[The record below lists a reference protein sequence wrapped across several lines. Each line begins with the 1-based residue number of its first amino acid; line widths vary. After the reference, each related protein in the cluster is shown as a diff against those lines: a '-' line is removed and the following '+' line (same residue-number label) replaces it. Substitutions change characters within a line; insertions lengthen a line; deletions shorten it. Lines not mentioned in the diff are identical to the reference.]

1 MTRIKHSLTA
11 GALASLLLV
20 SPVAVLAAERP
31 DFAPL
36 EAQLV
41 KACEAGEF
49 SGVFALA
56 RRGEMLFQHVCG
68 QADPVNGVANTPE
81 TRFKIFS
88 TSKYLTAIAILRLCE
103 NGEMDLDAPVSRY
116 LADAPS
122 SWAGVTVRNLLNHTS
137 GLPDLTEAMLAR
149 FSVDHPTAMKAVLID
164 LPEDATRPLEGPG
177 ENFRYN
183 NFGFELL
190 AHAAAAARG
199 APFDRV
205 LDELVLKPAGMT
217 TASVEA
223 PNMVAGHPVAVQEEG
238 LAIGFNGAPGALAQA
253 QNWAF
258 IQLGAG
264 AVRASL
270 ADMLALDRAL
280 DEGRLLKPESLT
292 EMRAA
297 PVVSREGKAVVGA
310 KGYGLGV
317 VVSSA
322 AGQTMVGHSGGTNGY
337 IADFEQLPDQDAV
350 LVILTNRGFTR
361 LQPLREQV
369 GRAFSEV
376 PAGATAAGA

>member
-1 MTRIKHSLTA
+1 MTLIKHSLPA
-11 GALASLLLV
+11 GALASLLLL
-20 SPVAVLAAERP
+20 SSVAASAAERP
-31 DFAPL
+31 DFRPL

-41 KACEAGEF
+41 TACEAGEF
-49 SGVFALA
+49 SGVLAVA

-103 NGEMDLDAPVSRY
+103 NGEMDLDAPIRRY

-149 FSVDHPTAMKAVLID
+149 FSVDHPTAMKAVLND
-164 LPEDATRPLEGPG
+164 LPEEETRLLEAPG

-190 AHAAAAARG
+190 AHAAAATRG
-199 APFDRV
+199 EPFDRL

-223 PNMVAGHPVAVQEEG
+223 PNLVAGHPVAVQEEG
-238 LAIGFNGAPGALAQA
+238 LAIGYNGAPGALSQA
-253 QNWAF
+253 ENWAF

-280 DEGRLLKPESLT
+280 DEGRLLKPESLA

-297 PVVSREGKAVVGA
+297 PVVSRDGKAVVGPR
-310 KGYGLGV
+310 GYGLGV
-317 VVSSA
+317 VISSA
-322 AGQTMVGHSGGTNGY
+322 AGQAMIGHSGGTNGY

-361 LQPLREQV
+361 LQALREQV
-369 GRAFSEV
+369 GRAFTAV
-376 PAGATAAGA
+376 ATGGGA

>member
-1 MTRIKHSLTA
+1 
-11 GALASLLLV
+11 
-20 SPVAVLAAERP
+20 
-31 DFAPL
+31 
-36 EAQLV
+36 
-41 KACEAGEF
+41 
-49 SGVFALA
+49 
-56 RRGEMLFQHVCG
+56 MLFQHVCG

-103 NGEMDLDAPVSRY
+103 NGEMDLDAPISRY

-164 LPEDATRPLEGPG
+164 IPEDATRPLEGPG

-205 LDELVLKPAGMT
+205 LDELVLKPAGMM

-270 ADMLALDRAL
+270 SDMLALDRAL
-280 DEGRLLKPESLT
+280 DEGRLLKPESLA

-369 GRAFSEV
+369 GQAFKAV
-376 PAGATAAGA
+376 PSGATAAGA

>member
-1 MTRIKHSLTA
+1 MTLIKHSLPA
-11 GALASLLLV
+11 GALASLLLL
-20 SPVAVLAAERP
+20 SPLAAFAAERP

-41 KACEAGEF
+41 TACEAGEF
-49 SGVFALA
+49 SGVLAVA

-68 QADPVNGVANTPE
+68 QADPVNGVANTTE

-103 NGEMDLDAPVSRY
+103 NGEMDLDAPIGRY
-116 LADAPS
+116 LADAPA
-122 SWAGVTVRNLLNHTS
+122 SWAGVTVRNLLTS

-149 FSVDHPTAMKAVLID
+149 FSVDHPTAMKAVLND
-164 LPEDATRPLEGPG
+164 LPEDETRPLEAPG

-190 AHAAAAARG
+190 AHAAAATRG
-199 APFDRV
+199 ETFDRL

-223 PNMVAGHPVAVQEEG
+223 PNLVAGHPVAVQEEG
-238 LAIGFNGAPGALAQA
+238 LAIGYNGAPGALTQA
-253 QNWAF
+253 ENWAF

-280 DEGRLLKPESLT
+280 DEGRLLKPDSLA

-297 PVVSREGKAVVGA
+297 PVVSRDGKAVVGPR
-310 KGYGLGV
+310 GYGLGV

-322 AGQTMVGHSGGTNGY
+322 AGQAMVGHSGGTNGY

-369 GRAFSEV
+369 GRAFTAV
-376 PAGATAAGA
+376 ATGGGA

>member
-1 MTRIKHSLTA
+1 MT
-11 GALASLLLV
+11 AS
-20 SPVAVLAAERP
+20 AAERP

-41 KACEAGEF
+41 TACEAGEF
-49 SGVFALA
+49 SGVLAVA

-103 NGEMDLDAPVSRY
+103 NGEMDLDAPISRY
-116 LADAPS
+116 LPDAPS

-149 FSVDHPTAMKAVLID
+149 FSVDHPTAMKAVLND
-164 LPEDATRPLEGPG
+164 LPEDETRPLEAPG

-190 AHAAAAARG
+190 AHAAAATRG
-199 APFDRV
+199 EPFDRL

-223 PNMVAGHPVAVQEEG
+223 PNLVAGHPVAVQEEG
-238 LAIGFNGAPGALAQA
+238 LAIGYNGAPGALSQA
-253 QNWAF
+253 ENWAF

-280 DEGRLLKPESLT
+280 DEGRLLKLESLAK
-292 EMRAA
+292 MRAA
-297 PVVSREGKAVVGA
+297 PVVSRDGKAVVGPR
-310 KGYGLGV
+310 GYGLGV

-322 AGQTMVGHSGGTNGY
+322 AGQAMVGHSGGTNGY

-369 GRAFSEV
+369 GRAFTAVSTG
-376 PAGATAAGA
+376 GA

>member
-1 MTRIKHSLTA
+1 MTLIKHSLPA
-11 GALASLLLV
+11 GALASLLLL
-20 SPVAVLAAERP
+20 SPVAASAAERP

-41 KACEAGEF
+41 TACEAGEF
-49 SGVFALA
+49 SGVLAVA

-103 NGEMDLDAPVSRY
+103 NGEMDLDAPIGRY
-116 LADAPS
+116 LADAPA

-149 FSVDHPTAMKAVLID
+149 FSVDHPTAMKAVLND
-164 LPEDATRPLEGPG
+164 LPEDETRPLEAPG

-190 AHAAAAARG
+190 AHAAAATRG
-199 APFDRV
+199 EPFDRL

-223 PNMVAGHPVAVQEEG
+223 PNLVAGHPVAVQEEG
-238 LAIGFNGAPGALAQA
+238 LAIGYNGAPGALTQA
-253 QNWAF
+253 ENWAF

-270 ADMLALDRAL
+270 ADMIALDRAL
-280 DEGRLLKPESLT
+280 DEGRLLKPESLA

-297 PVVSREGKAVVGA
+297 PVVSRDGKAVVGPR
-310 KGYGLGV
+310 GYGLGV

-322 AGQTMVGHSGGTNGY
+322 AGQAMVGHSGGTNGY

-369 GRAFSEV
+369 GRAFTAV
-376 PAGATAAGA
+376 ATDGVA